1 MFDATEQL
9 DVEWPLWFKYI
20 NSDWYKLSST
30 DLLYEHIDLLVL
42 KASTQNNQQ
51 FGQQKKK
58 TQLIKIFHSGNRL
71 GRTSVIKPVFVENNV
86 QKNDLK
92 KK

>member
-9 DVEWPLWFKYI
+9 DAEWPLWFKYI

-30 DLLYEHIDLLVL
+30 DLLCEHIDLLVL

-51 FGQQKKK
+51 FSQQTKKK
-58 TQLIKIFHSGNRL
+58 
-71 GRTSVIKPVFVENNV
+71 
-86 QKNDLK
+86 K
-92 KK
+92 KKQT

>member
-30 DLLYEHIDLLVL
+30 DLLYEHIHLLVL

-51 FGQQKKK
+51 FSQQKKNQ
-58 TQLIKIFHSGNRL
+58 TTN
-71 GRTSVIKPVFVENNV
+71 
-86 QKNDLK
+86 
-92 KK
+92 